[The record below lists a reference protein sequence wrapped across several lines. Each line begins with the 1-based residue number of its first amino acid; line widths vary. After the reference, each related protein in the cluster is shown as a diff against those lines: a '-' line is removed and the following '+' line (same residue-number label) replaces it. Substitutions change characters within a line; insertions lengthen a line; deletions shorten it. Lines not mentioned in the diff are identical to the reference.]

1 MFPATVTEN
10 SNFGDGGGLHELVIA
25 HGVEASFGASLDEQR
40 VNELLSKFCFVFVQ
54 VARKKVA
61 VLVLASPWWIFLVAK
76 GGNNVNCHGGVVR
89 QRQAE
94 IYVYGARRPGA
105 GSVVGANQAGQ
116 GL

>member
-1 MFPATVTEN
+1 MFPPTVTFN
-10 SNFGDGGGLHELVIA
+10 SNFWDARGLEHLVVA

-76 GGNNVNCHGGVVR
+76 GGNNVDCHDGGVR
-89 QRQAE
+89 QRQAD
-94 IYVYGARRPGA
+94 IMYNLICLCSILRAY
-105 GSVVGANQAGQ
+105 
-116 GL
+116 